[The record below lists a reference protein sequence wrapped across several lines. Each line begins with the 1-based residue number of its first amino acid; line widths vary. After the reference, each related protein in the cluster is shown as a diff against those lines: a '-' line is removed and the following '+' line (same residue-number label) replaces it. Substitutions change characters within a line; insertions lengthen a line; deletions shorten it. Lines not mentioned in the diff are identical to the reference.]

1 MKLGAYQLIKQIAQG
16 GIADI
21 YLAKARNSAGIE
33 RYLVC
38 KCIRNSFT
46 QDSQFLSSIIN
57 EAQFC
62 VRLRHP
68 NILEIFDLCYCENS
82 AFLTMEY
89 LDAQD
94 LHKLINAV
102 RSQGQTIPIPVAIY
116 IISQIA
122 LGLHAAHELTTPDG
136 QPLNLVH
143 RDISPENILF
153 GSDGSIKLADFGI
166 AKTSQMPDVT
176 PQDEIKGKFSYMSPE
191 QAWGDH
197 VDRRSDLFSLGIVL
211 YETLLGQGVYP
222 YSAVSDII
230 QHARIASFLS
240 PREIRPDFPE
250 DLERIILKALDLD
263 KNDRYQS
270 ALEFKIALDN
280 CIAANKWRIG
290 RDEWVQY
297 LSRWIPFPNPPL
309 PRMHAG
315 EIAPDDTSILKPEV
329 ISAPITEDSDVTGQA
344 SSEMICELRRL
355 AGYVSNPAVQTV
367 SSPGLE
373 TLTPS
378 ISGTVAP
385 AARETANEIATD
397 AHNNRRTEPILCES
411 ASRTDTVQIPVIRTS
426 KITIFLIT
434 VILILLIVLVAG
446 LIVLYLVTQ

>member
-1 MKLGAYQLIKQIAQG
+1 
-16 GIADI
+16 
-21 YLAKARNSAGIE
+21 
-33 RYLVC
+33 
-38 KCIRNSFT
+38 
-46 QDSQFLSSIIN
+46 
-57 EAQFC
+57 
-62 VRLRHP
+62 
-68 NILEIFDLCYCENS
+68 
-82 AFLTMEY
+82 
-89 LDAQD
+89 
-94 LHKLINAV
+94 
-102 RSQGQTIPIPVAIY
+102 
-116 IISQIA
+116 
-122 LGLHAAHELTTPDG
+122 
-136 QPLNLVH
+136 
-143 RDISPENILF
+143 
-153 GSDGSIKLADFGI
+153 
-166 AKTSQMPDVT
+166 
-176 PQDEIKGKFSYMSPE
+176 MSPE
-191 QAWGDH
+191 QAWGDR

-297 LSRWIPFPNPPL
+297 LSHWIPFPNPPL

-373 TLTPS
+373 TLAPS
-378 ISGTVAP
+378 ISDTVAP

-397 AHNNRRTEPILCES
+397 AHNSRRTEHISREL
-411 ASRTDTVQIPVIRTS
+411 ASRTDTVQLPAVKAS
-426 KITIFLIT
+426 KISIFLI
-434 VILILLIVLVAG
+434 ILIFVLLIVLIAA
-446 LIVLYLVTQ
+446 LIALYLVTR